1 MTCDFAIIGAG
12 IAGASLGYE
21 LAAQGS
27 VTLLEAED
35 FPGYHTTGRS
45 AALFN
50 EAYGNAVI
58 RALTAGSRVF
68 YTAPPQGF
76 AATPLLTPRGCLFI
90 ARADQQASLAAH
102 FSESAAIRPVSPQEA
117 LRRVPVLRAQAVAEA
132 GYDDTAMDIDVHA
145 LHQGFLS
152 GAKAR
157 GLHLVTGARVE
168 AIERH
173 GGEWRLST
181 TAGPFRA
188 KTLVNA
194 AGAWAEE
201 IGLMAGA
208 ARIGLTPRRR
218 TALLIDPPPGSDS
231 AHWPMVMDADEE
243 FYFKP
248 DAGRLLVSPADET
261 PSPPC
266 DAQPEELDVA
276 LAIDRLQ
283 HAAEIPVRRV
293 FRAWAGLRS
302 FVADRSPV
310 VGWDPKIE
318 GLFWLAAQGGYGIQT
333 APAMAS
339 LAASLCRGG
348 GIPAPLT
355 DLGVSAAMLSPDRFG
370 G

>member
-1 MTCDFAIIGAG
+1 MTSDFAIIGAG

-58 RALTAGSRVF
+58 RALTTGSRDF
-68 YTAPPQGF
+68 YTTPPQGF
-76 AATPLLTPRGCLFI
+76 AAGPLLTPRGCLFI
-90 ARADQQASLAAH
+90 ARADQQASLETH
-102 FSESAAIRPVSPQEA
+102 FRESAAIRPVTPQEA
-117 LRRVPVLRAQAVAEA
+117 LRRVPALRAEAVAEA

-145 LHQGFLS
+145 LHQGYLS

-157 GLHLVTGARVE
+157 GLHLATGARVE
-168 AIERH
+168 AIERQ
-173 GGEWRLST
+173 GGEWHLAT

-188 KTLVNA
+188 KTLINA

-201 IGLMAGA
+201 IGLMASA
-208 ARIGLTPRRR
+208 APIGLTPR

-231 AHWPMVMDADEE
+231 ARWPMVLDADEE

-266 DAQPEELDVA
+266 DAQPEVLDVA

-283 HAAEIPVRRV
+283 RAAELPVRRI

-333 APAMAS
+333 APA
-339 LAASLCRGG
+339 LAALAAGMCRGG

-355 DLGVSAAMLSPDRFG
+355 DLGVTAAMLSPDRLG